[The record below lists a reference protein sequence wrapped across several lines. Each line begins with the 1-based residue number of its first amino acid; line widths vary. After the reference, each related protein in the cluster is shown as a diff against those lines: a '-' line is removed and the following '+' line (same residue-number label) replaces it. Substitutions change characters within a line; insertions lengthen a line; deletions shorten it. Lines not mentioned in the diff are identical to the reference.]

1 MKDKNN
7 NQDCNGLE
15 NCRGCIECD
24 NSSWCDNSTACDN
37 CVNLMYCCDLTLE
50 KFKIFNKSF
59 KTKEAYQKVKNKII
73 TQLGYSKHPK
83 DLTKSEISWLRKNI
97 KQFDSKVLNKI
108 IKDSIKKEEK

>member
-15 NCRGCIECD
+15 NCRGCIEC
-24 NSSWCDNSTACDN
+24 NNSTWCDN

-59 KTKEAYQKVKNKII
+59 KTKEAY
-73 TQLGYSKHPK
+73 
-83 DLTKSEISWLRKNI
+83 TKS
-97 KQFDSKVLNKI
+97 
-108 IKDSIKKEEK
+108 

>member
-1 MKDKNN
+1 
-7 NQDCNGLE
+7 
-15 NCRGCIECD
+15 
-24 NSSWCDNSTACDN
+24 
-37 CVNLMYCCDLTLE
+37 MYCCDLTLE

-83 DLTKSEISWLRKNI
+83 DLTKKDISWLRENI

-108 IKDSIKKEEK
+108 IKDSIKKEETK